1 MKVQREKTMKTY
13 MVERSL
19 KGISMEQLGEAQKS
33 AIDKA
38 AQMTKAGMSV
48 SYLHSTFVPNDGR
61 CMCMFQ
67 ANDARDVERLNRDC
81 NIPFDKVT
89 EAMHLP
95 PDK

>member
-1 MKVQREKTMKTY
+1 MKTF

-19 KGISMEQLGEAQKS
+19 KGISMEQLGSAQKA

-38 AQMTKAGMSV
+38 GQMTKAGTPIN
-48 SYLHSTFVPNDGR
+48 YLHSTFVPGDGR

-67 ANDARDVERLNRDC
+67 ANEAKDVEKLNREC

-89 EAMHLP
+89 EATHLP
-95 PDK
+95 PGK

>member
-1 MKVQREKTMKTY
+1 MKTF

-19 KGISMEQLGEAQKS
+19 KGISMKQLGDAQKA

-38 AQMTKAGMSV
+38 GQMTKSGTPV
-48 SYLHSTFVPNDGR
+48 SYLHSTFVPGDGR
-61 CMCMFQ
+61 CLCMFQ
-67 ANDARDVERLNRDC
+67 AESAKDVEKLNREC

-95 PDK
+95 PGK